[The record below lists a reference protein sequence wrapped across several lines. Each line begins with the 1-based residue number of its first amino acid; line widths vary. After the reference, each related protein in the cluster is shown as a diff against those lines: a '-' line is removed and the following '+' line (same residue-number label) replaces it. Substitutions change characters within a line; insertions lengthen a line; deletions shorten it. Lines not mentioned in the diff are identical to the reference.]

1 VIIDEVACMGYLGE
15 NADVLELI
23 GPSMSSDQLGL
34 IFPKGRDLVP
44 AVNAAIE
51 ALYASGFMESVNL
64 KYFGPSFTITY
75 DDLG

>member
-1 VIIDEVACMGYLGE
+1 VIIDEVAGMGYLGE

-23 GPSMSSDQLGL
+23 GPSMSSDQLGF
-34 IFPKGRDLVP
+34 IFPKGSDLVP